1 MICFIRK
8 SAYPLIYN
16 CLYFYFLHSNI
27 SNEHT
32 YNNECIVWCKCIVRF
47 FSIGWFSLF
56 ITEVAESASEESV
69 GMTVS
74 FALTLNQIAIIAAPA
89 LFGYIVDKKGY
100 TYAWLCIVVLLT
112 ISAVSLYRKYRK

>member
-1 MICFIRK
+1 MSIHTITNVLYGV
-8 SAYPLIYN
+8 SAL
-16 CLYFYFLHSNI
+16 LG
-27 SNEHT
+27 
-32 YNNECIVWCKCIVRF
+32 F
-47 FSIGWFSLF
+47 FAIGWFSLF

-74 FALTLNQIAIIAAPA
+74 FALTLNQIAIIAPA

-112 ISAVSLYRKYRK
+112 ISAVSLYRKDRK